1 MNFNG
6 VYTVGSSQGIFV
18 NTLEACE
25 KLLGKCSHL
34 FKWQVL
40 RKKQQKRMERL

>member
-1 MNFNG
+1 M
-6 VYTVGSSQGIFV
+6 

-40 RKKQQKRMERL
+40 GKKQQKRMAIKCGDFKIVQN